1 VGGPHIPACTVELPW
16 EVGSILLPCI
26 LASKVLAGSNRME
39 PTQNNIPC
47 LLCSMGKLE
56 VGAETLL
63 KKVTI
68 IRRKM
73 GKRLLKGIVIKE
85 KKSCCQMTKI
95 LIHSLLLKRVFMMQG
110 ILKTLPMIHRRKL
123 KRWRELNLT
132 RFKGYKWNHC
142 MP

>member
-1 VGGPHIPACTVELPW
+1 
-16 EVGSILLPCI
+16 
-26 LASKVLAGSNRME
+26 
-39 PTQNNIPC
+39 
-47 LLCSMGKLE
+47 MGKLE

-85 KKSCCQMTKI
+85 KKSCCLMTKI
-95 LIHSLLLKRVFMMQG
+95 LIHSHRLKRVFMMLG
-110 ILKTLPMIHRRKL
+110 ILKTLPMIHLRKL

-132 RFKGYKWNHC
+132 RFKGYKWNNY

>member
-1 VGGPHIPACTVELPW
+1 VGGPRIRVFTVELPW

-26 LASKVLAGSNRME
+26 LAGKVLAGSNRME

-47 LLCSMGKLE
+47 LLCNMGKLE
-56 VGAETLL
+56 VAVETLM
-63 KKVTI
+63 KKVT

-95 LIHSLLLKRVFMMQG
+95 LIHSHRLKRVFMMLAIQ
-110 ILKTLPMIHRRKL
+110 KTLQMIHRRKL

-132 RFKGYKWNHC
+132 RFKGYKWSHC